1 MHDNTFNQAASM
13 TLISLC
19 LISGIFM
26 WHTTGLLM
34 AILSITFP
42 LSACLLIIH
51 IYSEWEHSA
60 NLTNNE
66 EAGE

>member
-34 AILSITFP
+34 AILSTTFP
-42 LSACLLIIH
+42 LSACLLIMH
-51 IYSEWEHSA
+51 IYSGWERSA

>member
-1 MHDNTFNQAASM
+1 
-13 TLISLC
+13 
-19 LISGIFM
+19 
-26 WHTTGLLM
+26 M

-42 LSACLLIIH
+42 LSACLLIMH